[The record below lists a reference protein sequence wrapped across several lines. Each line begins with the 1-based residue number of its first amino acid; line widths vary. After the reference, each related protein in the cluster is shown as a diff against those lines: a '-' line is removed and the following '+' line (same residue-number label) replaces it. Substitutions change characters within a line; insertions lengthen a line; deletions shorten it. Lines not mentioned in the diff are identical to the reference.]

1 MVGLLVENLA
11 GLKVVLKV
19 YLTVDLKV
27 HCLVGR
33 MVVWWEKSMAEW

>member
-27 HCLVGR
+27 HRLVGW
-33 MVVWWEKSMAEW
+33 MVVLWEKLMVEW